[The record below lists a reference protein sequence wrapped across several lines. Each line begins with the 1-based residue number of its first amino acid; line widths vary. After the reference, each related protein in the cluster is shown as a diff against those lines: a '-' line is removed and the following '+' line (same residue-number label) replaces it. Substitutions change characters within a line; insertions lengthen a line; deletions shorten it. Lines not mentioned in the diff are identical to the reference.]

1 VAPPQQQAAPPPQP
15 AQPAP
20 LQQQPSQPLTP
31 QQSSILQACTDL
43 CSLLQPYLTAD
54 ELRQAAVIPG
64 AIEVLSV
71 RAPPGPGSQAAPLLR
86 RRPTRHSHARSHL
99 ARSPPPLQQKFCTG
113 LIPGPVEA
121 RLLSLAES
129 FARHD
134 YRAAERAT
142 ATLASSDWSTTK
154 DFIRP
159 IKLLAALGLT
169 KSSQ

>member
-1 VAPPQQQAAPPPQP
+1 M
-15 AQPAP
+15 
-20 LQQQPSQPLTP
+20 
-31 QQSSILQACTDL
+31 
-43 CSLLQPYLTAD
+43 
-54 ELRQAAVIPG
+54 
-64 AIEVLSV
+64 
-71 RAPPGPGSQAAPLLR
+71 
-86 RRPTRHSHARSHL
+86 
-99 ARSPPPLQQKFCTG
+99 
-113 LIPGPVEA
+113 EA
-121 RLLSLAES
+121 RLLSLAEN